1 MPAVHHQNGRPA
13 PVPFSVRLR
22 SPRLTARCVIKD
34 CPALALAPR
43 RRGGFTLIELLVVI
57 AIIAVLIALLLPAVQ
72 AAREAARRMQ
82 CVNNLKQIGLGLH
95 NYLSSNDCFPPG
107 SLPIYPGG
115 DLNSTKFA
123 NNQGPS
129 VHARILQHV
138 EQAALYNALNFS
150 VPIFNEV
157 IGLQMNLTVSTSTI
171 NTFLCPSSPGAH
183 WTIQGT
189 KAEMNGEKATGN
201 SYFASFGS
209 SIEFAAQQANGP
221 PNGPFAYI
229 GTKGHVTTIAEV
241 TDGTSNTIGFG
252 EWKTGS
258 GVNSQQS
265 IQDVIFVGS
274 FPSGTKRNDGTLIMP
289 HPTLVANLPSWLEQ
303 CGQLWRSGGGR
314 MGKTPT
320 LGEGWAFGLV
330 GYSQGNLLQGP
341 NAKYPNCNVAS
352 SGIQNPGLFGLS
364 SYHSGG
370 ANILLLDG
378 SVRFL
383 KDSVSNPTV
392 WALGSIKQGEIIS
405 ADAF

>member
-1 MPAVHHQNGRPA
+1 MPALLPNGRPS
-13 PVPFSVRLR
+13 PVPIFVRLR
-22 SPRLTARCVIKD
+22 APWMTANRVSD
-34 CPALALAPR
+34 DRFVPR
-43 RRGGFTLIELLVVI
+43 RRDGFTLIELLVVI

-107 SLPIYPGG
+107 ALPLYPDGN
-115 DLNSTKFA
+115 LQSTTFA
-123 NNQGPS
+123 NNRGPS

-150 VPIFNEV
+150 VPIFNE
-157 IGLQMNLTVSTSTI
+157 INGNLMNLTVSTSTI
-171 NTFLCPSSPGAH
+171 NTFLCPSSPGTS
-183 WTIQGT
+183 WTIQG
-189 KAEMNGEKATGN
+189 AGAGSSLNGKKATGN

-221 PNGPFAYI
+221 PNGPFPYI

-241 TDGTSNTIGFG
+241 LDGTSNTIAFG

-289 HPTLVANLPSWLEQ
+289 HPTLVANLPAWLEQ

-314 MGKTPT
+314 QGKTPT
-320 LGEGWAFGLV
+320 LGEAWAFGLV

-341 NAKYPNCNVAS
+341 NAKYPNCNAAA
-352 SGIQNPGLFGLS
+352 SGIQNPGIFGLS
-364 SYHSGG
+364 SYHAGG

-383 KDSVSNPTV
+383 KDSVSTPTV

-405 ADAF
+405 ADSF

>member
-1 MPAVHHQNGRPA
+1 MPAVQANGRPA
-13 PVPFSVRLR
+13 PVPIFVRLHSSWRTR
-22 SPRLTARCVIKD
+22 SDGTNDGPGA
-34 CPALALAPR
+34 R

-115 DLNSTKFA
+115 DLTSTKFA

-129 VHARILQHV
+129 VHARILQNI
-138 EQAALYNALNFS
+138 EQAALYHSLNFS
-150 VPIFNEV
+150 VAIFNEP
-157 IGLQMNLTVSTSTI
+157 IGNLMNTTVSTSTI
-171 NTFLCPSSPGAH
+171 NTFLCPSSPGAS
-183 WTIQGT
+183 WVIQG
-189 KAEMNGEKATGN
+189 AGVGLNGLKATGN

-221 PNGPFAYI
+221 PNGPFPYI

-252 EWKTGS
+252 EWRIGS

-274 FPSGTKRNDGTLIMP
+274 FPSGTKRNDGTLNMP
-289 HPTLVANLPSWLEQ
+289 HPALVASFQPWLEQ

-314 MGKTPT
+314 QAKSPT
-320 LGEGWAFGLV
+320 LGESWAFGLA
-330 GYSQGNLLQGP
+330 GYTQGNVLQAP
-341 NAKYPNCNVAS
+341 NAKYPNCNSAA
-352 SGIQNPGLFGLS
+352 SGIENPGVFGLS

-383 KDSVSNPTV
+383 KDSVSGPTV